1 MQILAINLGHL
12 FWPNLANNGF
22 QLVCHGPVSVSLFH
36 ALSQWQ
42 LLPEF
47 VVSVG
52 ISSSG
57 KAAGQCATWVGIAE
71 HCLPQ
76 WCILLKVNCVGIS
89 ERGFLSD
96 YTQFTIIFICVFF
109 FQIENQLKHLLGF
122 TSIEVSLAAHRE
134 HWQVV
139 KPRPKTTAK
148 I

>member
-57 KAAGQCATWVGIAE
+57 KAAGQCATEVEIVFSLEGKL
-71 HCLPQ
+71 CRD
-76 WCILLKVNCVGIS
+76 KR
-89 ERGFLSD
+89 ERF
-96 YTQFTIIFICVFF
+96 
-109 FQIENQLKHLLGF
+109 
-122 TSIEVSLAAHRE
+122 
-134 HWQVV
+134 
-139 KPRPKTTAK
+139 PK
-148 I
+148 

>member
-47 VVSVG
+47 VLSVG

-57 KAAGQCATWVGIAE
+57 KAVGQCATEVGIAE

-109 FQIENQLKHLLGF
+109 FPN
-122 TSIEVSLAAHRE
+122 
-134 HWQVV
+134 
-139 KPRPKTTAK
+139 
-148 I
+148 